1 MKTRTN
7 IHAGA
12 DSLTTCQRQRDY
24 WKAQADRM
32 EVIAKSN
39 KYPQPQPWPQPQ
51 PQPQPQPTGGYV
63 NGIWYGDRS
72 GWCG

>member
-7 IHAGA
+7 LRAGDA
-12 DSLTTCQRQRDY
+12 LRNCQQQRDY
-24 WKAQADRM
+24 WKVQADRM
-32 EVIAKSN
+32 EARAKSTN
-39 KYPQPQPWPQPQ
+39 YPQPQPWPQPQ
-51 PQPQPQPTGGYV
+51 PQPQPQPSGGGYV